1 MDNKKRLKIYLRGV
15 ARVFNNNGPKINFD
29 NNNQINEYTSVNV
42 NITDQQID
50 NLINELI
57 GSFTDNQ
64 INNALE
70 SPKVLDDIVIML
82 IRKIT
87 QNSNEPL
94 WSIVEYQG
102 KQYFIPSDEAIK
114 KYNIKSKGENGN
126 FLYSDF
132 EIPPLP
138 PKTSI
143 FDILNFFKGKGGR
156 KSKRRRRTKSTFKKS
171 GAKQRVKRR
180 AKKSRCKKSCK
191 K

>member
-1 MDNKKRLKIYLRGV
+1 MDNREKLKQYLRGV
-15 ARVFNNNGPKINFD
+15 ARVFNNNGPKFNFD
-29 NNNQINEYTSVNV
+29 NNNNNQINEYTSVNV
-42 NITDQQID
+42 NIRDQQID
-50 NLINELI
+50 NLINGLI
-57 GSFTDNQ
+57 SSFTDNQ
-64 INNALE
+64 INNALK

-82 IRKIT
+82 IKKIT

-114 KYNIKSKGENGN
+114 IYNIQSKGQNGN

-132 EIPPLP
+132 EIQPLQP

-143 FDILNFFKGKGGR
+143 FDIFNFLKGKGGR
-156 KSKRRRRTKSTFKKS
+156 KSKRRRRTKSR
-171 GAKQRVKRR
+171 AKQRVKRR
-180 AKKSRCKKSCK
+180 AKKSTCKKSCK